1 MRYVLFFGCTIPAR
15 TLDYELSSRKILKAL
30 GIETVDLDFGCCG
43 FPIEAVDEEKALTLS
58 ASNLALAESRGLDI
72 LTLCNACT
80 EMLAK
85 AKLALEEDERRLGRV
100 NRVLRDRLGLE
111 YGGGVRVRHLTR
123 VLYEEYGVDRIK
135 ESVSRPLIGLNVAV
149 HYGCHYMRPSR
160 IYKEFDDP
168 EFPES
173 LDRLVE
179 ATGAES
185 LEYKNKMACCGG
197 GVLNIDEE
205 VAVEMAKMKLEPLS
219 RRGVDALV
227 LICPFCGIMY
237 SRYQRL
243 ILEEGS
249 EIPVIYYPQLLG
261 LALGLGPEELGFQ
274 LNMMDV
280 EGLLEKL
287 GV

>member
-1 MRYVLFFGCTIPAR
+1 MTYALFLGCTIPAR
-15 TLDYELSSRKILKAL
+15 TLDYELSSRKVLNAL

-43 FPIEAVDEEKALTLS
+43 FPIEAVDEEKALTLA
-58 ASNLALAESRGLDI
+58 ASNLAMAESRDLDI

-80 EMLAK
+80 EMLVK
-85 AKLALEEDERRLGRV
+85 AELALKDERRLGKV
-100 NRVLRDRLGLE
+100 NRVLGERLGLE
-111 YGGGVRVRHLTR
+111 YGGGVRVKHLAR

-135 ESVSRPLIGLNVAV
+135 ESVTRPLTGLDVAV

-160 IYKEFDDP
+160 IYEEFDDP

-179 ATGAES
+179 ATGAKS
-185 LEYKNKMACCGG
+185 LEHQNKMACCGG
-197 GVLNIDEE
+197 GILNIEEE
-205 VAVEMAKMKLEPLS
+205 VAVEMAEMKLKPLS
-219 RRGVDALV
+219 RRNVDALV
-227 LICPFCGIMY
+227 VICPFCGIMY

-243 ILEEGS
+243 ILEGA

-261 LALGLGPEELGFQ
+261 LALGLEPEELGFQ

-280 EGLLEKL
+280 EGLLGKV